1 MLQVSVVM
9 YMYMVF
15 VRILEVTCSSG
26 AFGGPRCIAS
36 TPGPPPRN
44 TRPPPFAL
52 VRVRAVKGWRVDYEA
67 PISFSAQKIVWLC
80 ECNIFL

>member
-1 MLQVSVVM
+1 MLQVSDVHVYGFCAYLRS
-9 YMYMVF
+9 YM
-15 VRILEVTCSSG
+15 LLGSLQW
-26 AFGGPRCIAS
+26 PRCIAS

-52 VRVRAVKGWRVDYEA
+52 VRVRAVKGWRVDYGA

-80 ECNIFL
+80 ECNFFL